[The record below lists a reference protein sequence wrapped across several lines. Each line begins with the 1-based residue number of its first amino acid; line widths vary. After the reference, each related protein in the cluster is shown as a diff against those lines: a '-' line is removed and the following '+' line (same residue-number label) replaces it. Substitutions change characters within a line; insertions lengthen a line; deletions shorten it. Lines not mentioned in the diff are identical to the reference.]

1 MGSVCERSRVR
12 HGAEIEA
19 LKARIAAGDVPRNGL
34 ARGLARG
41 QAMPDS
47 ERPVD
52 LPPLPI
58 DPLSPEVWRAR
69 SRLLTL
75 LLSRVA

>member
-1 MGSVCERSRVR
+1 MGSTQI
-12 HGAEIEA
+12 GA
-19 LKARIAAGDVPRNGL
+19 LKARIAAGDLPGN
-34 ARGLARG
+34 ALARG